1 MKSLRVILPCILT
14 GAAGFLAGRQG
25 TDPGSRS
32 GSNLPVSSS
41 TRESDKTGN
50 GNAQER
56 RSRDKSTEHRQV
68 GIASAMKG
76 ALGHSL
82 EGKRLEKW
90 MDLLSTMRSED
101 GPAIAAL
108 LHEEWL
114 AGRNFGVEAMAFW
127 QSWASIDGR
136 AAWTYAQE
144 HPDAGGRGGAES
156 ILKAWA
162 FADPQAAMASFRE
175 LGDSPL
181 AGSALAGL
189 AHGLAE
195 SDPAAAVEFASTLP
209 GEKQTETAVH
219 VAGSLIH
226 AMGNEGAEAWFDKLP
241 SDTPIFNK
249 EASRVMMESLSRS
262 DPGSVE
268 KFAFAR
274 LDQEWSKR
282 PAEQNFAA
290 SMILRN
296 GGSPWEY
303 VATVMEKYPRPEEPL
318 ALTTWVARLN
328 PASAITWADSNP
340 DHPAADKILAGAIRA
355 YRQRGA
361 ADEAGALLDRIKEPS
376 VRTLAEQE

>member
-1 MKSLRVILPCILT
+1 
-14 GAAGFLAGRQG
+14 
-25 TDPGSRS
+25 
-32 GSNLPVSSS
+32 
-41 TRESDKTGN
+41 
-50 GNAQER
+50 
-56 RSRDKSTEHRQV
+56 
-68 GIASAMKG
+68 MKG
-76 ALGHSL
+76 ALGHTL

-90 MDLLSTMRSED
+90 MTLLSTMQSED

-108 LHEEWL
+108 LHEEWV

-127 QSWASIDGR
+127 QYWATIDGP
-136 AAWTYAQE
+136 AAWAYARE
-144 HPDAGGRGGAES
+144 NPDAGGRGGAES

-195 SDPAAAVEFASTLP
+195 SDPSAATEFASTLP
-209 GEKQTETAVH
+209 EGKQIEAAVH
-219 VAGSLIH
+219 VSGSVIH
-226 AMGNEGAEAWFDKLP
+226 AMGNEGAQAWFDKLP
-241 SDTPIFNK
+241 SGTPIFNK
-249 EASRVMMESLSRS
+249 EASRVMMESLSRAE
-262 DPGSVE
+262 PGSVE
-268 KFAFAR
+268 KFALAR

-296 GGSPWEY
+296 GGSPWDF
-303 VATVMEKYPRPEEPL
+303 VATVMDKYPRPEEPL

-340 DHPAADKILAGAIRA
+340 DHPATDRILAGVIQV

-361 ADEAGALLDRIKEPS
+361 TDEAADLLARIKEPS
-376 VRTLAEQE
+376 VREMVSQE